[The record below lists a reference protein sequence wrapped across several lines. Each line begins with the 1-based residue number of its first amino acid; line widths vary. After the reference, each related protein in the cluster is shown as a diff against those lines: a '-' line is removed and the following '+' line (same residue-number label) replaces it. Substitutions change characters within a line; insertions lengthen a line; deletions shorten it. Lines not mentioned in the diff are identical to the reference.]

1 MITSKINVIVMAT
14 GITAWAWYPSLQA
27 VSQFAADILPILT
40 VSWIVYQWITH
51 KRSK

>member
-1 MITSKINVIVMAT
+1 MVTSKLNVTAMAA
-14 GITAWAWYPSLQA
+14 GVTAWAWYPSLQV
-27 VSQFAADILPILT
+27 VSQVAADILPILT